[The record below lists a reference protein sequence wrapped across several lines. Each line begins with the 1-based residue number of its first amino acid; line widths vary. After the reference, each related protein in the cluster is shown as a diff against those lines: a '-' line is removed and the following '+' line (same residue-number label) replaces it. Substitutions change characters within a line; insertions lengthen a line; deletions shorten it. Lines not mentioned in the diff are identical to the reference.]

1 MKSSL
6 TIVFATLLVSVVIL
20 ERQVHLEINVLNVM
34 LKGVTVVMGVMVAG
48 LKLAMSVPA
57 DHVLQKSLVM
67 NVEVAQVVMNLAV
80 ARLVTGVMEVT
91 RLFSV
96 VKIP

>member
-1 MKSSL
+1 M
-6 TIVFATLLVSVVIL
+6 
-20 ERQVHLEINVLNVM
+20 LN
-34 LKGVTVVMGVMVAG
+34 GVTVIMGVMVAG

-57 DHVLQKSLVM
+57 DHVFRESLVM

-80 ARLVTGVMEVT
+80 VRLVTGVMEVT

>member
-1 MKSSL
+1 M
-6 TIVFATLLVSVVIL
+6 
-20 ERQVHLEINVLNVM
+20 HLEINVLNVM

-67 NVEVAQVVMNLAV
+67 NVEVARVVMNLAV

>member
-1 MKSSL
+1 
-6 TIVFATLLVSVVIL
+6 
-20 ERQVHLEINVLNVM
+20 M
-34 LKGVTVVMGVMVAG
+34 LKGVMGAG
-48 LKLAMSVPA
+48 LKLAMSVPR
-57 DHVLQKSLVM
+57 DHVLQKLLVM

-96 VKIP
+96 VKFP

>member
-1 MKSSL
+1 
-6 TIVFATLLVSVVIL
+6 
-20 ERQVHLEINVLNVM
+20 VHLEINVLNVILM
-34 LKGVTVVMGVMVAG
+34 GVKGVMVAG

-57 DHVLQKSLVM
+57 DHVLRKSLVM

-80 ARLVTGVMEVT
+80 VRLVTGVMEVT